1 LPFIGPQRTIASVTR
16 LPEDTDTMTPALQS
30 HAILSLCRLAPV
42 IPVLVID
49 TLRHAAPLARAL
61 IEGGLPVMEVTLR
74 TPCALEAITEIA
86 RIPGAR
92 VGAGTVLSGHDA
104 ARARA
109 AGAEFAVSPGAT
121 PALISACV
129 AQALPLLP
137 GAATASEIMTL
148 METGY
153 RTLKFFP
160 AEAAGGIAMLQA
172 LRGPLPQ
179 ASFCPTGGITEA
191 NAPAY
196 LNLQNVAC
204 VGGSWVAPA
213 SLMKAGDWAGI
224 TRLARTAAAL
234 PRE

>member
-1 LPFIGPQRTIASVTR
+1 
-16 LPEDTDTMTPALQS
+16 MTPALQS
-30 HAILSLCRLAPV
+30 HATLALCRLAPV

-49 TLRHAAPLARAL
+49 DPRHAAKLAQAL
-61 IEGGLPVMEVTLR
+61 VAGGLPVLEVTLR
-74 TPCALEAITEIA
+74 TPDALDAIAEMA
-86 RIPGAR
+86 RVPGAR
-92 VGAGTVLSGHDA
+92 VGAGTVLSAHDA
-104 ARARA
+104 ARASA

-129 AQALPLLP
+129 ARSLPLLP
-137 GAATASEIMTL
+137 GAATASEVMSL

-160 AEAAGGIAMLQA
+160 AEAAGGVAMLQA

-179 ASFCPTGGITEA
+179 ASFCPTGGIIEA
-191 NAPAY
+191 NAPDY

-204 VGGSWVAPA
+204 VGGSWVAPTG
-213 SLMKAGDWAGI
+213 LVKAGEWDAI
-224 TRLARTAAAL
+224 TRLARAAAAL

>member
-1 LPFIGPQRTIASVTR
+1 
-16 LPEDTDTMTPALQS
+16 MTPALQS
-30 HAILSLCRLAPV
+30 HATLALCRLAPV

-49 TLRHAAPLARAL
+49 DPRDAAKLAQAL
-61 IEGGLPVMEVTLR
+61 VAGGLPVLEVTLR
-74 TPCALEAITEIA
+74 TPNALEAIAEMA
-86 RIPGAR
+86 KVPGAR

-104 ARARA
+104 ARASA

-137 GAATASEIMTL
+137 GAATASEVMAL
-148 METGY
+148 MESGY

-160 AEAAGGIAMLQA
+160 AEAAGGVAMLQA

-179 ASFCPTGGITEA
+179 ASFCPTGGIAEA
-191 NAPAY
+191 NAPSY

-204 VGGSWVAPA
+204 VGGSWVAP
-213 SLMKAGDWAGI
+213 SGLVKAGDWDAI

-234 PRE
+234 HRE

>member
-1 LPFIGPQRTIASVTR
+1 
-16 LPEDTDTMTPALQS
+16 MTPALQS
-30 HAILSLCRLAPV
+30 HATLALCRLAPV

-49 TLRHAAPLARAL
+49 DPRHAAKLAQAL
-61 IEGGLPVMEVTLR
+61 VAGGLPVLEVTLR
-74 TPCALEAITEIA
+74 TPNALEAIAEMA
-86 RIPGAR
+86 KVPGVR

-109 AGAEFAVSPGAT
+109 AGAEFAVSPGST
-121 PALISACV
+121 PALVSACV
-129 AQALPLLP
+129 AQSLPLLP

-160 AEAAGGIAMLQA
+160 AEAAGGVAMLQA

-179 ASFCPTGGITEA
+179 ASFCPTGGITPA
-191 NAPAY
+191 NAPDY

-204 VGGSWVAPA
+204 VGGSWVAPTG
-213 SLMKAGDWAGI
+213 LVKAGDWDAI
-224 TRLARTAAAL
+224 TRLARKAAAL

>member
-1 LPFIGPQRTIASVTR
+1 
-16 LPEDTDTMTPALQS
+16 MTPALQS
-30 HAILSLCRLAPV
+30 HATLALCRLAPV

-49 TLRHAAPLARAL
+49 NPRDAAKLAQAL
-61 IEGGLPVMEVTLR
+61 VAGGLPVLEVTLR
-74 TPCALEAITEIA
+74 TPNALEAIAEMA
-86 RIPGAR
+86 KVPGAR

-104 ARARA
+104 ARASA
-109 AGAEFAVSPGAT
+109 AGAEFAVSPGST

-129 AQALPLLP
+129 AQSLPLLP
-137 GAATASEIMTL
+137 GAATASEVMTL

-160 AEAAGGIAMLQA
+160 AEAAGGVAMLHA

-179 ASFCPTGGITEA
+179 ASFCPTGGITPA
-191 NAPAY
+191 NAPDY
-196 LNLQNVAC
+196 LHLQNVAC
-204 VGGSWVAPA
+204 VGGSWVAPTG
-213 SLMKAGDWAGI
+213 LVKAGDWDAI